1 MSKKLVYIIT
11 KTETGGA
18 QKWIKEQKQL
28 LSKCFDIYLITSEPG
43 WLSEQFTED
52 HVFYVKDIL
61 SFKSIFASYKI
72 AKILRKLN
80 ASVVINNSANAGL
93 HG

>member
-43 WLSEQFTED
+43 WLSEQLRIMSFMLKI
-52 HVFYVKDIL
+52 FYRL
-61 SFKSIFASYKI
+61 NQY
-72 AKILRKLN
+72 LRLIRLQKF
-80 ASVVINNSANAGL
+80 
-93 HG
+93 

>member
-28 LSKCFDIYLITSEPG
+28 LSKCFDIYLGFVE
-43 WLSEQFTED
+43 
-52 HVFYVKDIL
+52 
-61 SFKSIFASYKI
+61 
-72 AKILRKLN
+72 
-80 ASVVINNSANAGL
+80 
-93 HG
+93 

>member
-28 LSKCFDIYLITSEPG
+28 LSKCFDIYLLLPNRGGYPNNLQRIMSFM
-43 WLSEQFTED
+43 LKI
-52 HVFYVKDIL
+52 FYRL
-61 SFKSIFASYKI
+61 NQY
-72 AKILRKLN
+72 LRLIRLQKF
-80 ASVVINNSANAGL
+80 
-93 HG
+93 